1 MYKAILSKHYALFI
15 LFIVTALLLP
25 LIHTTLFR
33 YPFDAPKFALY
44 DIVTS
49 LISIYYFYYKK
60 EFNISLLSLLSSV
73 LILFIL
79 LSFVQSSNIAYSFK
93 FMFRFFNTVIL
104 IAFIYDFLYHKKITL
119 QQLGNLILLSSFL
132 FSVYYL
138 YGTQVINIFISDSS
152 FSPIGHINYT
162 AHVLNIWI
170 PFLLLNFFI
179 QKNKLLKYSS
189 LILMLFL
196 VNILITSGS
205 RGSILGLAFS
215 EIFIVLFI
223 FIKHK
228 KIQLY
233 PIISFVLIGFFF
245 IYQSFAPENIQ
256 HLTKKIERYSKV
268 TQPKETSNKKTPKNS
283 LNYLSSNRLNVYNN
297 TIDMIID
304 NPWGVGAG
312 NYEYIHPLY
321 AKVGTPYATNYVNE
335 KQVFTNPHNIILK
348 FTSELGWIGGFLFI
362 GILII
367 LTRMVIVTLLKG
379 EKLDYFI
386 AIAFGATLFHAM
398 LSAVFLTPTNLF
410 FSTILFAVL
419 IYRYHTLT
427 SYKTLFTL
435 NQLCCKSFLI
445 FIPLFFILLYMS
457 KYYST
462 QFTTQRNFSYLQK
475 ALKLNPYNHSAVIK
489 RAQFEAYANHNYPL
503 AIHYVNKFLKLY
515 PYSIN
520 GYIKKATFEYQI
532 KQYDQALKT
541 IDKLLI
547 FDKTNNKM
555 LGLKKRI
562 LVLKKK

>member
-1 MYKAILSKHYALFI
+1 MYKAITSKHYALFI

-33 YPFDAPKFALY
+33 HPFDAPKFALY

-49 LISIYYFYYKK
+49 LITIYYFYYKK
-60 EFNISLLSLLSSV
+60 EFNFSLLSLLYSV

-79 LSFVQSSNIAYSFK
+79 LSFFQSSNIGYSFE

-104 IAFIYDFLYHKKITL
+104 IAFIYDFLYYKKVTL
-119 QQLGNLILLSSFL
+119 QQLENLILLSAFL
-132 FSVYYL
+132 FSIYYL
-138 YGTQVINIFISDSS
+138 YGTQVINIFRSNSS

-170 PFLLLNFFI
+170 PLLLLNFFI
-179 QKNKLLKYSS
+179 QKNKLLKYTS
-189 LILMLFL
+189 LILMIFL
-196 VNILITSGS
+196 VDILIISGS
-205 RGSILGLAFS
+205 RGSILGLILS
-215 EIFIVLFI
+215 EIIIVLFV

-233 PIISFVLIGFFF
+233 PSISFALIGLFFMH
-245 IYQSFAPENIQ
+245 QSFAPTHIQ
-256 HLTKKIERYSKV
+256 QITKKLERYSTV
-268 TQPKETSNKKTPKNS
+268 THPIETTNKKTPKNS
-283 LNYLSSNRLNVYNN
+283 LNHLSSNRVNIYNN

-321 AKVGTPYATNYVNE
+321 AKVGTPYATPYVNE

-348 FTSELGWIGGFLFI
+348 FTSELGWIGGLLFI
-362 GILII
+362 FILII
-367 LTRMVIVTLLKG
+367 LTRMVIITLLKG
-379 EKLDYFI
+379 EQLDYLI
-386 AIAFGATLFHAM
+386 AIAFGATLFHSM

-410 FSTILFAVL
+410 FSTLLFAIL
-419 IYRYHTLT
+419 LYRYHSLT
-427 SYKTLFTL
+427 SSKIFFKLKKM
-435 NQLCCKSFLI
+435 CCKSFLI
-445 FIPLFFILLYMS
+445 FIPLFFILFYMS

-462 QFTTQRNFSYLQK
+462 QFTTQRNFNYLQK
-475 ALKLNPYNHSAVIK
+475 ALKFNPYNESALLK

-503 AIHYVNKFLKLY
+503 AIHYLDNFLELY
-515 PYSIN
+515 PYNIN
-520 GYIKKATFEYQI
+520 AHIKKATFQYRI

-547 FDKTNNKM
+547 FDKTNKKI
-555 LGLKKRI
+555 LDLKKRI
-562 LVLKKK
+562 LTLKKK